1 MLRLVQF
8 LVAGVL
14 AVAPAYAQDPPDPPA
29 PPALTQ
35 ESIAELSLDD
45 LFIRLQKD
53 GKGRDGRLVEA
64 EILKRFHHS
73 GSDTV
78 DLLLSWGMQAMEEK
92 EYPLALDVFDQ
103 VILLKP
109 DFAEGWN
116 KRATVYFLMDEYG
129 ASVAD
134 IRQTLALEPR
144 HFGALAGFGMILR
157 DIGKKG
163 EALTVFRKAIAINPR
178 LDNIAEAIE
187 ELEKETAGS
196 EI

>member
-1 MLRLVQF
+1 MLRLAF
-8 LVAGVL
+8 CLTAFVL
-14 AVAPAYAQDPPDPPA
+14 ASPVLAQNPPA
-29 PPALTQ
+29 PPVQPEVTREAL
-35 ESIAELSLDD
+35 AELPLDD
-45 LFIRLQKD
+45 LFVRLKEEGKD
-53 GKGRDGRLVEA
+53 PDGRTIEA
-64 EILKRFHHS
+64 EILKRFHRS

-78 DLLLSWGMQAMEEK
+78 DLLLQWGMQAMEEK

-116 KRATVYFLMDEYG
+116 KRATVYFLMNDYG
-129 ASVAD
+129 PSVAD
-134 IRQTLALEPR
+134 IRQTLAIEPR

-157 DIGKKG
+157 DIGK
-163 EALTVFRKAIAINPR
+163 ERQALGVFRKALDINPR

-187 ELEKETAGS
+187 DLEESTAGD